1 MIADATDIQEMDAIS
16 ITLIGENRRD
26 GSVFIHS
33 PELPIFSA
41 VGANEEAALESA
53 MALLGPYLEAN
64 VPDYVDLRKLRGIPQ
79 AWGEVPESILPAHVI
94 ACRGGGHDGC
104 DAH

>member
-1 MIADATDIQEMDAIS
+1 MTEFAAVRDLDAIC
-16 ITLIGENRRD
+16 ITLLGEERSD

-41 VGANEEAALESA
+41 VGASEQQALDAA

-64 VPDYVDLRKLRGIPQ
+64 VPDYVDLRKLRGVPE
-79 AWGEVPESILPAHVI
+79 ALGVAPESILPAHVI
-94 ACRGGGHDGC
+94 ACRGSGDDGHNSC
-104 DAH
+104 